1 VDGADGGIVEVVRM
15 SRRPPRLWPLA
26 AACAA
31 FLTVTIV
38 FLAASL
44 RANNGQFVFAQDD
57 PYIHLA
63 MARTLANHGVWGL
76 TPAGFAPAS
85 SSPPWTALLAAL
97 FAVGSRGE
105 WAPFVINVA
114 AGLLLLVVADRELRR
129 TLDDGPRAAALTA
142 LVLVTPLPTLMFIGM
157 EHTLQAATTVAF
169 CTLSARR
176 LEQFGTPG
184 LWPGGMLLAAVVGAI
199 RYEGVFVIAVVAGL
213 FVLRGRGRVATGLL
227 ASSALGPVLYALF
240 AWTQGG
246 PLLPASVMMKAGAER
261 FGSPA
266 GIVGIVGDW
275 LNLLFLYE
283 RPIEASM
290 MLAACLGIL
299 ALPRQGDNPWR
310 SPVILGG
317 TYLAIAALHV
327 CLLRLDW
334 FYRYD
339 AYLVALGIVA
349 IASMVAQFESADW
362 PWARGVGLRSPV
374 ARWAGVACLVL
385 LALPAARRAAE
396 ALLTTVRAT
405 HEVYLQQ
412 YQMGLFFREYYPAG
426 VIAVNDIGAV
436 AWISGA
442 PLVDLIGLASPE
454 VTEARR
460 HDRAGTDF
468 FERIARDRR
477 VSAVCIY
484 EYYFTGPRAVPPS
497 WHKVGEW
504 RIGQHIAV
512 SGDVVGFY
520 APTAGGASRLRAALD
535 GFAGRLPSDVSYV
548 TSP

>member
-1 VDGADGGIVEVVRM
+1 MIGQPAGR
-15 SRRPPRLWPLA
+15 WPVATA
-26 AACAA
+26 ATV
-31 FLTVTIV
+31 FLGVTIA

-44 RANNGQFVFAQDD
+44 RTNSGHFVFAQDD

-63 MARTLANHGVWGL
+63 MARTFGTHGVWGL
-76 TPAGFAPAS
+76 TPGGFAPAS

-105 WAPFVINVA
+105 WAPFVINLA

-129 TLDDGPRAAALTA
+129 TLDDRPRAAALAA

-157 EHTLQAATTVAF
+157 EHTLQAAATVAF

-176 LEQFGTPG
+176 LEQLGRPG
-184 LWPGGMLLAAVVGAI
+184 LWPGGMLLAAVVGGV

-213 FVLRGRGRVATGLL
+213 FVLRGRGRVAAGLL
-227 ASSALGPVLYALF
+227 ASGALGPVLYALF
-240 AWTQGG
+240 AWAQGG
-246 PLLPASVMMKAGAER
+246 PLLPASVMIKAGAAR

-299 ALPRQGDNPWR
+299 VLARQGDNLWR
-310 SPVILGG
+310 SPLILGG
-317 TYLAIAALHV
+317 TYLVIAVLHV

-349 IASMVAQFESADW
+349 IASMVAQLESTDW
-362 PWARGVGLRSPV
+362 SGARAVGPLSPV

-468 FERIARDRR
+468 FERIARDRQ

-484 EYYFTGPRAVPPS
+484 EYYFTGPRAVPHS
-497 WHKVGEW
+497 SHKVGEW
-504 RIGQHIAV
+504 RIGQHVAV
-512 SGDVVGFY
+512 SGDVVGFTRRPP
-520 APTAGGASRLRAALD
+520 AMRAACARRWT
-535 GFAGRLPSDVSYV
+535 GSPAGCPP
-548 TSP
+548 TSAT